1 MFLINQDAWIK
12 NTLSELLKVAE
23 IDKSFGIISP
33 LHMNGSGSGLDKL
46 FSHCVA
52 PSVHHLNN
60 YYFSDL
66 VINQVKDFYQVPFIN
81 AAAWFLPKNT
91 IKKVG
96 FFDELFYHYGEDV
109 NYCQRLNYHDLKT
122 VFVPNA
128 KIYHDRETREINL
141 KNDTNIFTRKLKIEL
156 ANVNEPKSKI
166 LARFKYL
173 KIRFY

>member
-1 MFLINQDAWIK
+1 MQQ
-12 NTLSELLKVAE
+12 
-23 IDKSFGIISP
+23 
-33 LHMNGSGSGLDKL
+33 HGS
-46 FSHCVA
+46 C
-52 PSVHHLNN
+52 
-60 YYFSDL
+60 
-66 VINQVKDFYQVPFIN
+66 
-81 AAAWFLPKNT
+81 PKNT

-173 KIRFY
+173 KNSFLLSSLKDVIKFRSFKSNFKLYKFIVNNKKNILDSYEYNRKTDN